1 MSEPVKVKI
10 GEVTY
15 KVHSDG
21 DVFKVIPGFFESTLK
36 VGKIPPSTP
45 QNQLEEA
52 IRDILPWCSS
62 NNKNSTS
69 DRAIFMCDFL

>member
-1 MSEPVKVKI
+1 MIMSEPVKVKI

-21 DVFKVIPGFFESTLK
+21 DVFKITESWSGDSTLK
-36 VGKIPPSTP
+36 IGRIPPSTP

-52 IRDILPWCSS
+52 IRDILP
-62 NNKNSTS
+62 
-69 DRAIFMCDFL
+69 